1 MAKHRIRANKNWYGY
16 LFIAPA
22 CIALLGLVVYPLL
35 YGIFISFFDTNL
47 VTKWNFVGLKY
58 FTELVQK
65 PDFFRKLGLTF
76 YFTFFVVLG
85 HIFFGV
91 LMAILLNAK
100 VKGRLFFR
108 ALLILPWIVPE
119 VVVGTVWKWIYNPM
133 YGLLNN
139 LLMSMHVISE
149 PMLWISDV
157 KLAMPAVIIACIWKG
172 FPMVMMMT
180 LAGLQTI
187 SPDYYEAAAIDG
199 ASKAKAHW
207 YITMPLLIPVMLVV
221 FVLDTVWWF
230 KHFNIVYVMTGGGP
244 VDATNVVA
252 IDIYRTAFE
261 SFQFGRSSAMAVV
274 VMIICF
280 IISAVYRRLLGRENY

>member
-1 MAKHRIRANKNWYGY
+1 MANRRIRANKNWYGY

-58 FTELVQK
+58 FAELVQK
-65 PDFFRKLGLTF
+65 PDFFHKLGLTF
-76 YFTFFVVLG
+76 YFTFFVVAG

-91 LMAILLNAK
+91 LMAILLNTK
-100 VKGRLFFR
+100 VRGRLFFR

-119 VVVGTVWKWIYNPM
+119 VVVGTIWKWIYNPM

-139 LLMSMHVISE
+139 LLMALHIIEE

-157 KLAMPAVIIACIWKG
+157 NLAMPAVIIACIWKG

-280 IISAVYRRLLGRENY
+280 IISAIYRRLLGRESY